1 MAESKTRREMMIK
14 LLSKRKYTARALARF
29 FDEDYRIIVDDIFHI
44 SKSILPKR
52 RLIRE
57 HAVCNKCGFI
67 FKDRTKQSTPSKCPK
82 CRAESI
88 TNPTF
93 HIE

>member
-1 MAESKTRREMMIK
+1 MQDATRKQMIIDV
-14 LLSKRKYTARALARF
+14 LSKRKYTARSLARL
-29 FDEDYRIIVDDIFHI
+29 FDEQYKVIADDLFHI

-52 RLIRE
+52 RLIRD
-57 HAVCNKCGFI
+57 HAVCNKCGFT
-67 FKDRTKQSTPSKCPK
+67 FKDRLKHTPPSKCPK
-82 CRAESI
+82 CRSESI